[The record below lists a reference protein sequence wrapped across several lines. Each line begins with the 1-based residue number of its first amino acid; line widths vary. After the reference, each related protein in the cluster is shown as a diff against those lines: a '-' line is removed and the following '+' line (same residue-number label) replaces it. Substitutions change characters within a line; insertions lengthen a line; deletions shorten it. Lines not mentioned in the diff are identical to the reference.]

1 MIPSLTLKYI
11 NLHFPFR
18 FEKQQKIYLSTD
30 TTAERKYILTRNQFR
45 EN

>member
-30 TTAERKYILTRNQFR
+30 TQN
-45 EN
+45 ENTF